1 MGYAVTDEN
10 ESTYPEFTA
19 DDLRANARGVL
30 TDAQRE
36 RLSGIMIPPQIAALI
51 ISAVLVLM
59 PLCMNLLLL
68 KSLVYISPV
77 GWINVVNVCTV
88 ITLAVGVII
97 LWRRK
102 IVYLRELNTTTVEH
116 TEGVIR
122 KENLYQWDKYYAT
135 KLSVGETDFLTH
147 IALTKAF
154 KAGKRYRIYY
164 LPESKQIVSY
174 EKLDR
179 DDLVSDLSGEFE

>member
-36 RLSGIMIPPQIAALI
+36 RLIGMMIPLKTVALI
-51 ISAVLVLM
+51 LCITIIAM
-59 PLCMNLLLL
+59 PVCMNLMLM

-77 GWINVVNVCTV
+77 GWVNGVNAGITVLLGIGCVVS
-88 ITLAVGVII
+88 
-97 LWRRK
+97 WRRR
-102 IVYLRELNTTTVEH
+102 IAYLRELDTTTVEH
-116 TEGVIR
+116 AEGVIR

-154 KAGKRYRIYY
+154 KAGKRYRVYY